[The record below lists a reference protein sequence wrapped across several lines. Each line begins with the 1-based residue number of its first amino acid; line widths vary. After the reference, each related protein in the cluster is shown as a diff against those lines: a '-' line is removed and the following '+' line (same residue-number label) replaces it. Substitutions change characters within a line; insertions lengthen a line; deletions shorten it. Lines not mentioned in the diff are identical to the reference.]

1 MKRCYKSHQQFHPGD
16 GVCLG
21 FNCPG
26 FHGEKHD
33 RRGPSAQIDE
43 TVGRFHDVK
52 EKQDVIVREL
62 KDVIGSWRHASGD
75 GWESRRIVLADD
87 RMGCS
92 LHDTLVREG
101 AELHLEYK
109 NHLEVNYC
117 IEGEGEVVDVATG
130 TIWPIRP
137 GTMYALDKH
146 DRHILRATKGD
157 LRLVCTFSPALS
169 GCETHD
175 ADGSYRL
182 AD

>member
-1 MKRCYKSHQQFHPGD
+1 MSSD
-16 GVCLG
+16 
-21 FNCPG
+21 
-26 FHGEKHD
+26 HG
-33 RRGPSAQIDE
+33 GMPVVTA
-43 TVGRFHDVK
+43 GRAAGSSSPTTGWDV
-52 EKQDVIVREL
+52 RFMTH
-62 KDVIGSWRHASGD
+62 WSGK
-75 GWESRRIVLADD
+75 AP
-87 RMGCS
+87 
-92 LHDTLVREG
+92 
-101 AELHLEYK
+101 LHLEYK

-117 IEGEGEVVDVATG
+117 IEGEGEVVDFATG

-169 GCETHD
+169 GRETHD

>member
-1 MKRCYKSHQQFHPGD
+1 M
-16 GVCLG
+16 
-21 FNCPG
+21 
-26 FHGEKHD
+26 
-33 RRGPSAQIDE
+33 
-43 TVGRFHDVK
+43 
-52 EKQDVIVREL
+52 IVREL

-146 DRHILRATKGD
+146 DPAYSARHQGR
-157 LRLVCTFSPALS
+157 PAACMHLFA
-169 GCETHD
+169 GFV
-175 ADGSYRL
+175 GPRNP
-182 AD
+182 

>member
-1 MKRCYKSHQQFHPGD
+1 M
-16 GVCLG
+16 
-21 FNCPG
+21 
-26 FHGEKHD
+26 
-33 RRGPSAQIDE
+33 
-43 TVGRFHDVK
+43 
-52 EKQDVIVREL
+52 IVREL

-146 DRHILRATKGD
+146 DRHFCAPLSKGD
-157 LRLVCTFSPALS
+157 LPELVCTGSCLSPTAI
-169 GCETHD
+169 
-175 ADGSYRL
+175 
-182 AD
+182 